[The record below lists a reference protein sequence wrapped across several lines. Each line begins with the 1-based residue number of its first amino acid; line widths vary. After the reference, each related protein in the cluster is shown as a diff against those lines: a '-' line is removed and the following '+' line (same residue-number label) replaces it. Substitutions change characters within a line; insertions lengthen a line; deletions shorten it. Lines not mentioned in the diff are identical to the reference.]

1 MSNDVKA
8 WMEAYKLNLMN
19 QIEILRNRISLV
31 NAMLLEFDGSAKG
44 YAVKVKAAAKPKL
57 KRKRKGNP
65 PTSKVA
71 PLVISALEAAGKEG
85 MTAREIAALTELPL
99 GSASSRASL
108 LARDGKVSYDPGGH
122 RYFAIH
128 STREDNNLED

>member
-1 MSNDVKA
+1 MSNQVKA
-8 WMEAYKLNLMN
+8 WMENYKINLVN
-19 QIEILRNRISLV
+19 QIALLQHRVTLI
-31 NAMLLEFDGSAKG
+31 NAMLLEFKPDPIAAPAQAK
-44 YAVKVKAAAKPKL
+44 VQAAAKPKP
-57 KRKRKGNP
+57 KRKSNP

-85 MTAREIAALTELPL
+85 MTAREIAALTELPI

-128 STREDNNLED
+128 SEREDNNMS